1 MALRDYQVV
10 AVNEAEERLL
20 DGSPRL
26 LMVSAVGTGKTEM
39 FVELIRRF
47 QGLGR
52 CMVIAERRE
61 LIQQAAT
68 RIAANAGIY
77 PEIEMGSSY
86 ANEGAWGR
94 CPIIVST
101 VQTLISGR
109 GDNRRMTRFNPHEFA
124 LIIVDEAHHA
134 VATSYRAVLKHFDV
148 PECRILGVT
157 ATPDRLDEKALGQV
171 YPDAITAISVLDAI
185 SLGWLVDVKQIPA
198 TIDGLDFSACRSTA
212 GDLNGRDLDLVMN
225 AESPMLGICKT
236 TIEVAGDRPTILFT
250 ASVKAAATCA
260 EIINRY
266 NRNASAVWVCGK
278 TPKQDREE
286 RIKGYREGR
295 HQYLVNV
302 GITIEGFD
310 APPTACIAMG
320 RPTLSRSKYEQML
333 GRGMRTL
340 GGISDAYEDPIER
353 VKAVLASAKPN
364 LLVID
369 FVGNSGR
376 HKLVNAYDILGGDWD
391 DEVPELAMRDAIAEH
406 PDITVREAI
415 EQAAKKANDLR
426 EAQAAAEAE
435 RRKHITPTVR
445 YTIGKAVNP
454 FDVFDVNPWRV
465 KPWEKGRMASEAQ
478 VAMMT
483 KCKVDNPEKLTM
495 SAARQIITEI
505 IDRRKQG
512 LCTYAQARQLR
523 KRGLPGKVPFETA
536 SEWITAIA
544 NTHWRFVPESVKA
557 EARQYGDRP
566 SATTTPPTSPSP
578 STLEECPF

>member
-1 MALRDYQVV
+1 
-10 AVNEAEERLL
+10 
-20 DGSPRL
+20 
-26 LMVSAVGTGKTEM
+26 MVSAVGTGKTEM

-47 QGLGR
+47 RDRGR

-61 LIQQAAT
+61 LVQQAAT
-68 RIAANAGIY
+68 RIAANAGLY

-86 ANEGAWGR
+86 AHEGAWGR
-94 CPIIVST
+94 CPVVVST

-109 GDNRRMTRFNPHEFA
+109 GDNRRMARFDPHEFA
-124 LIIVDEAHHA
+124 LVIVDEAHHA
-134 VATSYRAVLKHFDV
+134 VAASYRAVLKHFDV

-171 YPDAITAISVLDAI
+171 YPDSITAMSVLDGI

-250 ASVKAAATCA
+250 NSVKAAATCA

-286 RIKGYREGR
+286 RINGYREGR
-295 HQYLVNV
+295 YQYLVNV
-302 GITIEGFD
+302 GITTEGFD

-353 VKAVLASAKPN
+353 VKAVLASDKPN
-364 LLVID
+364 LLVLD

-406 PDITVREAI
+406 PDVTVREAL
-415 EQAAKKANDLR
+415 EVAAKKAHDQR
-426 EAQAAAEAE
+426 TAQAAAEAE

-445 YTIGKAVNP
+445 YTIGRAVNP
-454 FDVFDVNPWRV
+454 FDVFDINPWRV
-465 KPWEKGRMASEAQ
+465 KPWEKGRMASESQ
-478 VAMMT
+478 VAMLT
-483 KCKVDNPEKLTM
+483 KCKVEAPEKLTM

-512 LCTYAQARQLR
+512 MCTYAQARLLQ
-523 KRGLPGKVPFETA
+523 KRGLPSKAPFEKA

-544 NTHWRFVPESVKA
+544 NTHWRFVPESVRA
-557 EARQYGDRP
+557 EARQYVNRP
-566 SATTTPPTSPSP
+566 AATTTPPASPSP
-578 STLEECPF
+578 GTLEECPF